1 MLVSFRIRRPAYF
14 RVRVGLIVRGGLS
27 AEGFPF
33 CASLFRELDTSDTAP
48 ALAALRRY
56 LAHLFNGM
64 MGAAVVAERS
74 FRHQF
79 FLTGSV
85 GPLGRLGL
93 FVRPIDAEQPA
104 TMMIAA

>member
-14 RVRVGLIVRGGLS
+14 RVRVSLVVGGSLA

-33 CASLFRELDTSDTAP
+33 CAALFREFDTLDTAP
-48 ALAALRRY
+48 ALATLGHD
-56 LAHLFNGM
+56 LAHLFEGM
-64 MGAAVVAERS
+64 TGAAVVAENR
-74 FRHQF
+74 FKHQF

-93 FVRPIDAEQPA
+93 FVRPIDTEQPA
-104 TMMIAA
+104 TIIAA